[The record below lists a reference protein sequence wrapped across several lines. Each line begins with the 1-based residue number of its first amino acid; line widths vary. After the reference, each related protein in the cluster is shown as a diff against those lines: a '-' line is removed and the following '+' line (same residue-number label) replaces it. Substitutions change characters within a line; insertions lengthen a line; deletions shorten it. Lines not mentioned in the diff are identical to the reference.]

1 MMKNREK
8 ANIRSVSCDRLSL
21 FQMLCSPLG
30 MLILICSVP
39 GLGMPLLIVAFMHF
53 VVMPKRVWVSDGR
66 LFAAKGLPTDGV
78 PIEDVDWV
86 EMDQNLLFWTINRAI
101 RLASKNGQGRILALN
116 QLYFGSEA
124 LDKLVAVL
132 EVARP
137 VAVEV

>member
-1 MMKNREK
+1 
-8 ANIRSVSCDRLSL
+8 
-21 FQMLCSPLG
+21 
-30 MLILICSVP
+30 
-39 GLGMPLLIVAFMHF
+39 MPLLIVAFMHF